1 MKNNEVKE
9 VTTVQDISR
18 EFVVKFGI
26 KSSEEDF
33 KWISE
38 RMAYWMKEKGD
49 RYYFPPF
56 RSEFAKKF
64 FPELLAKKSKKKKPS
79 LLEEMIAK
87 REAQKKEDK

>member
-18 EFVVKFGI
+18 EFVHDFGI
-26 KSSEEDF
+26 KANEEDF
-33 KWISE
+33 QWIAE
-38 RMAYWMKEKGD
+38 RMTYWMKEKGD

-64 FPELLAKKSKKKKPS
+64 FPELLTKKSKKKKPS

-87 REAQKKEDK
+87 REAQKKEGK